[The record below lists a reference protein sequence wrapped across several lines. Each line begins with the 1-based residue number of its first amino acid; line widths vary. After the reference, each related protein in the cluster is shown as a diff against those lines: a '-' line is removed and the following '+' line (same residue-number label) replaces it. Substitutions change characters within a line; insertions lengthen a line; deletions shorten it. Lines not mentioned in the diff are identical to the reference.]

1 MKALSYVLIF
11 RGFFSGLN
19 LKAVNQDCFLNHAK
33 HSDHLLLQILPP
45 PRPLLKRFTA
55 SHTDVAYATTNTKIM
70 VAKGGRKVG
79 WVELR
84 RLM

>member
-33 HSDHLLLQILPP
+33 HSDLLLQILPSL
-45 PRPLLKRFTA
+45 RPLLKRFTA
-55 SHTDVAYATTNTKIM
+55 SHSDVAYVTTNTKIT